1 MQPFIPENCLTE
13 QLEWGKKQISLR
25 EIHSQES
32 NTFFQFFFFFSFND
46 ESDVSLGTGFR
57 SSNTYKKKVRW
68 RNFLKVEQEEVGIE
82 GEWQKKPDTRVLSN
96 SLLQ

>member
-32 NTFFQFFFFFSFND
+32 NTFFQFFFFFLLMMNLMYL
-46 ESDVSLGTGFR
+46 LGQASG
-57 SSNTYKKKVRW
+57 
-68 RNFLKVEQEEVGIE
+68 
-82 GEWQKKPDTRVLSN
+82 VLT
-96 SLLQ
+96 LIKRK